1 MHMHIKETH
10 THFRG
15 PGLLLIKCMPS
26 SVNTERCK
34 TEDKS
39 AAIDATLRLLQLTCN
54 IQDELTKRHIICIKI
69 EIHPMG
75 MSKKKVPVFY
85 LKKTT
90 QATKD
95 VKYENY
101 GKIRRFTSEQG

>member
-69 EIHPMG
+69 EIHPMV
-75 MSKKKVPVFY
+75 MSKKKGPDILFE
-85 LKKTT
+85 
-90 QATKD
+90 
-95 VKYENY
+95 ENNTSNK
-101 GKIRRFTSEQG
+101 GCKI

>member
-1 MHMHIKETH
+1 MHIKETH

-54 IQDELTKRHIICIKI
+54 IQDELTKRHIIYIKI

-75 MSKKKVPVFY
+75 MSKKRSQYFIWRKQH
-85 LKKTT
+85 K
-90 QATKD
+90 QQ
-95 VKYENY
+95 
-101 GKIRRFTSEQG
+101 RM